1 MLRSLALAFAA
12 TAAAATETVGET
24 RRPLRALAATAG
36 GTRTRALAAT
46 AGGTRARALAANAGE
61 TRTQRITSFLPFVN
75 VDGEAFYGQRQLAIV
90 AAMALQDFNARD
102 GHLVPRFA
110 ALDEP

>member
-36 GTRTRALAAT
+36 GTRTRALAAN
-46 AGGTRARALAANAGE
+46 AGG

-75 VDGEAFYGQRQLAIV
+75 VDGEAFYGQRQLAMGPV
-90 AAMALQDFNARD
+90 DAD
-102 GHLVPRFA
+102 V
-110 ALDEP
+110 

>member
-12 TAAAATETVGET
+12 TAAAAAETVGET

-36 GTRTRALAAT
+36 G
-46 AGGTRARALAANAGE
+46 

-90 AAMALQDFNARD
+90 AAMAVQDFNAR
-102 GHLVPRFA
+102 RFGC
-110 ALDEP
+110 L

>member
-12 TAAAATETVGET
+12 TAATAAET
-24 RRPLRALAATAG
+24 
-36 GTRTRALAAT
+36 
-46 AGGTRARALAANAGE
+46 GE

-90 AAMALQDFNARD
+90 AAMAAKDFNARD

-110 ALDEP
+110 VDFTLATFEGLSHK